1 MRFLSYRNQ
10 YIYLLCKIMD
20 WFLYDCDIY
29 HERVKETFTFNLR
42 PRPEEN
48 KISHGSEIWLCL
60 STIQKVHN
68 TFVTSWK
75 HCIMLCQNRIY
86 LPSGDP
92 MKVWCNNLFFPPFIS
107 DKTRKYIL
115 LKQTS
120 NRYRFVTKMLKI
132 YPQSNFWK
140 GFKTK
145 QQPHSPFRSS
155 CSTQKVD
162 HCALDILDIRLRNQQ
177 RLIMNSDI

>member
-1 MRFLSYRNQ
+1 MIVTSITKELKRRSRSIYVRVQRKTKYPTEARFDYVWAQS
-10 YIYLLCKIMD
+10 KI
-20 WFLYDCDIY
+20 
-29 HERVKETFTFNLR
+29 
-42 PRPEEN
+42 
-48 KISHGSEIWLCL
+48 
-60 STIQKVHN
+60 KVHN

-75 HCIMLCQNRIY
+75 HCIMPCQNRIY

-115 LKQTS
+115 FKQTS